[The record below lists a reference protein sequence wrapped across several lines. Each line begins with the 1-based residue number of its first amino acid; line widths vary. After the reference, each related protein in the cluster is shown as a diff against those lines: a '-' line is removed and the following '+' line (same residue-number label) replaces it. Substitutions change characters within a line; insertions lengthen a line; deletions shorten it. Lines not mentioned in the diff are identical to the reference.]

1 MPWLKQDGTSLFYE
15 LAGEGVPV
23 LFIQGVGVAGDGWRP
38 QTDELSREFQTLRFD
53 NRGLGRSAGVPGPVT
68 VEAMAADARAL
79 LDVVGWESAHVVGH
93 SLGGVI
99 AQQLALDAPARV
111 RSLSLLCTF
120 CRGKEGARV
129 TPQIAWLGLR
139 TRVGTRR
146 MRRRAMLEMIFPAE
160 HLRSVDDEELAARC
174 GALFGRD
181 LADSPAILMKQLKA
195 LGAHDISARLGDL
208 AKIPAMVISGEHD
221 PIALP
226 EFGRELAER
235 LGNASFEVIP
245 GVSHA
250 VVIQQAVRIND
261 RLRNFWLRIEQSAG
275 SG

>member
-1 MPWLKQDGTSLFYE
+1 MPWLKQDGTGLFYE

-23 LFIQGVGVAGDGWRP
+23 LFIQGVGVAGDGWKP
-38 QTDELSREFQTLRFD
+38 QTDELSREFSTLRFD
-53 NRGLGRSAGVPGPVT
+53 NRGLGRNAAMPGPVT

-79 LDVVGWESAHVVGH
+79 LDAVGWESAHVVGH
-93 SLGGVI
+93 SMGGVI

-111 RSLSLLCTF
+111 RSLALLCTF
-120 CRGKEGARV
+120 CRGKEGARM
-129 TPQIAWLGLR
+129 TPGIVWLGLR

-146 MRRRAMLEMIFPAE
+146 MRRRAMLEMIFPADY
-160 HLRSVDDEELAARC
+160 LCSVDNDELAARC

-181 LADSPAILMKQLKA
+181 LADSPPILMKQLRA

-226 EFGRELAER
+226 RFGRELAER

-250 VVIQQAVRIND
+250 VVIQQAGRIND
-261 RLRNFWLRIEQSAG
+261 RLRNFWMRIEQSAG
-275 SG
+275 TR

>member
-1 MPWLKQDGTSLFYE
+1 
-15 LAGEGVPV
+15 V
-23 LFIQGVGVAGDGWRP
+23 LFIQGVGVAGDGWKP
-38 QTDELSREFQTLRFD
+38 QTDELAREFATLRFD
-53 NRGLGRSAGVPGPVT
+53 HRGIGRSAAVAGPVT
-68 VEAMAADARAL
+68 VEAMAADALAVM
-79 LDVVGWESAHVVGH
+79 DAAGWASAHVVGH

-111 RSLSLLCTF
+111 RSLALLCTF

-129 TPQIAWLGLR
+129 TPRIAWLGLR

-146 MRRRAMLEMIFPAE
+146 MRRRAMLEMIFPAAY
-160 HLRSVDDEELAARC
+160 LRTVDADELAARC

-181 LADSPAILMKQLKA
+181 LADSPPILLKQLRA
-195 LGAHDISARLGDL
+195 LGAHDISARLGEL

-221 PIALP
+221 PIAP
-226 EFGRELAER
+226 PAFGRELAER
-235 LGNASFEVIP
+235 LGNASFEVIA

-261 RLRNFWLRIEQSAG
+261 RLRNFWLRIEQAAG
-275 SG
+275 NP